1 MADNQQ
7 IFESIVSLGHK
18 IELLNSFLAQQ
29 KILENRKEL
38 FAALAAA
45 QSEFRIAFTVKES
58 NYFKS
63 RYEDISEVIRATRP
77 ALTKNSL
84 SVNFCETFTDDGG
97 RVLTCI
103 LAHSSGQTL
112 ESKARIISPKDD
124 LAASASQT
132 AFLKRQLYAE
142 VTGVSIADEDDDGEC
157 AMSERRGIEEKGVA
171 LNTKHNPKE
180 NKKETITR
188 EQLEELNYE
197 LAEYTDIAE
206 KVMDALRIEFL
217 GDMPKDKFLTS
228 INRIRQIKQARNGK

>member
-1 MADNQQ
+1 MVDNQQ
-7 IFESIVSLGHK
+7 IFDEIVKLGTK
-18 IELLNSFLAQQ
+18 LELLNSFLAQQ
-29 KILENRKEL
+29 RIQTEKQEL
-38 FAALAAA
+38 FGALAKA
-45 QSEFRIAFTVKES
+45 QSEYRIAYTIKES

-77 ALTKNSL
+77 ALTKNGL
-84 SVNFCETFTDDGG
+84 SVNFLENYTDDGG

-112 ESKARIISPKDD
+112 ESRARIISPKDD

-142 VTGVSIADEDDDGEC
+142 LTGVSIADEDDDGDC

-171 LNTKHNPKE
+171 LNTKYNPKE
-180 NKKETITR
+180 NKKETISK

-217 GDMPKDKFLTS
+217 ADMPKDKFLTS
-228 INRIRQIKQARNGK
+228 INRIRQIKLARNGK

>member
-1 MADNQQ
+1 MVDNQQ
-7 IFESIVSLGHK
+7 IFDYIVSLGNK
-18 IELLNSFLAQQ
+18 LELLNSFLAQHKVQ
-29 KILENRKEL
+29 QDRKEL
-38 FAALAAA
+38 FAALAVA
-45 QSEFRIAFTVKES
+45 QSKFRIAFTVKES

-77 ALTKNSL
+77 ALTENGL
-84 SVNFCETFTDDGG
+84 SVNFSETFTDDGG

-112 ESKARIISPKDD
+112 ESKARVISPKDD

-142 VTGVSIADEDDDGEC
+142 VTGVAIADEDDDGEC

-171 LNTKHNPKE
+171 LNAKYNPKE
-180 NKKETITR
+180 NKKETISKD
-188 EQLEELNYE
+188 QLDELNYE
-197 LAEYTDIAE
+197 LGEYPDIAE